1 MTKCLLTL
9 KRYHD
14 TDTSLAPTPRG
25 SFRSIPASPREARS
39 TPLPPRAPSPAAT
52 ATPDINYDAVMQ
64 HYFGS
69 VNRASST
76 ALTSRELQV
85 CPLRPFGCA
94 AYSGCLGCR
103 LGRGFMA
110 VGTQLWQAGRVEA
123 NGLTV
128 FVWCSRWQGAW
139 CGGHAKHSMELSMP
153 LLLQPPSHGVKYGLP
168 CAGGRGSHTHDPA
181 VHSDPAGSHGP
192 DAAASHPSHCQVAC
206 PLPLLPCL
214 VLPAFVLLHLGSDK
228 GALPTTC
235 GTHSLSSSVSGT
247 MGVAQSTGRGNAVT
261 SVLNSCWAPVPLSG
275 CLGLLQGLAVPAVI
289 CSPLLLPSCPHLL
302 LVP

>member
-76 ALTSRELQV
+76 ALTGRELQV
-85 CPLRPFGCA
+85 CPLRLFGYA
-94 AYSGCLGCR
+94 AYPGCLGCR

-110 VGTQLWQAGRVEA
+110 VGTQLWQAGRVE
-123 NGLTV
+123 
-128 FVWCSRWQGAW
+128 
-139 CGGHAKHSMELSMP
+139 
-153 LLLQPPSHGVKYGLP
+153 
-168 CAGGRGSHTHDPA
+168 
-181 VHSDPAGSHGP
+181 
-192 DAAASHPSHCQVAC
+192 
-206 PLPLLPCL
+206 
-214 VLPAFVLLHLGSDK
+214 
-228 GALPTTC
+228 
-235 GTHSLSSSVSGT
+235 
-247 MGVAQSTGRGNAVT
+247 
-261 SVLNSCWAPVPLSG
+261 
-275 CLGLLQGLAVPAVI
+275 
-289 CSPLLLPSCPHLL
+289 
-302 LVP
+302 